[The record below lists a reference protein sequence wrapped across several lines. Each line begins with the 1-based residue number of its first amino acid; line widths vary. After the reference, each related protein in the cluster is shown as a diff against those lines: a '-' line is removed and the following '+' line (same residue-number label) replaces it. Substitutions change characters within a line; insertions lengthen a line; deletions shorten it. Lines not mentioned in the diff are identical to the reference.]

1 MNHQNDLIATGK
13 QLKSL
18 LLLFFIVPVLCYSQ
32 QNNADVSF
40 LVSNIIPK
48 PVSAQLLKHKPVE
61 LNSNTII
68 VADKQFSEQVG
79 YLQQQIKAQCGLD
92 LSVQSKPSKKSSAI
106 ILGYNNKNIDHP
118 EMYLLDIKNGHAK
131 IQARD
136 VEGIVHGI
144 QTLLQLLPLKKS
156 GNILLPA
163 VSIQDYPRFRYRG
176 MHLDVSRHFFP
187 ESFVKK
193 YIDYLAFHKF
203 NTLHWH
209 LTDDQGWRIEIKS
222 YPRLTETGAW
232 RDSTLVGHTR
242 ATPVRFDGVR
252 YGGYYTQDEVK
263 DIIHYAAVR
272 GITIIPEVDIP
283 GHSRAAI
290 ASYPE
295 LSTDPDS
302 AWQVATRWGTFNRHN
317 NVLAPNEKTFA
328 FLKTVFGE
336 IADLFPSPYIHVGGD
351 ECSKIWWKADAKT
364 QSFMK
369 EHGLKDETELQ
380 TYFIQQVIGYL
391 NAKGKKV
398 IGWDEILEPGLDTSA
413 IIMNWRGVKAAIT
426 AAENGHEV
434 IMVPGKPLYFDYYQ
448 SKEKDSLAIGGY
460 NPLDSV
466 YLFEPVP
473 ARIAEKG
480 LSNQVLGA
488 QANVWTE
495 YIAYPSTVEY
505 MIFPRMTALSEVL
518 WTDKNKKDINDFKRR
533 LKTTAI
539 PRYEFWNSSYFK
551 ESEAG
556 ISSARNF

>member
-1 MNHQNDLIATGK
+1 MNYQNRLNAFEYLKTVLGIIWLIPP
-13 QLKSL
+13 
-18 LLLFFIVPVLCYSQ
+18 FFCFAQ
-32 QNNADVSF
+32 QNNADALSSSVN
-40 LVSNIIPK
+40 NIIPK
-48 PVSAQLLKHKPVE
+48 PVSVGLSWANPVSVSDE
-61 LNSNTII
+61 TTI
-68 VADKQFSEQVG
+68 VTDYKFSEQG
-79 YLQQQIKAQCGLD
+79 EYLQQQIKAQCGLN
-92 LSVQSKPSKKSSAI
+92 LSIQSRPSKKVSSI
-106 ILGYNNKNIDHP
+106 ILEYNNKNVDRP
-118 EMYLLDIKNGHAK
+118 EMYLLDIKKNK
-131 IQARD
+131 VNVQARD
-136 VEGIVHGI
+136 VEGMVHGI
-144 QTLLQLLPLKKS
+144 QTLMQLLPLKNS
-156 GNILLPA
+156 ANILLPA

-187 ESFVKK
+187 ADFVKK

-222 YPRLTETGAW
+222 YPKLTETGAW
-232 RDSTLVGHTR
+232 RDSTLIGHTR

-272 GITIIPEVDIP
+272 GISIIPEVDIP

-302 AWQVATRWGTFNRHN
+302 AWQVATRWGTFNRYN

-351 ECSKIWWKADAKT
+351 ECSKIWWKADPKT
-364 QSFMK
+364 QIFMK

-398 IGWDEILEPGLDTSA
+398 IGWDEILEPGLDTA
-413 IIMNWRGVKAAIT
+413 AVIMNWRGVKAAIT

-473 ARIAEKG
+473 AQIAAKG

-495 YIAYPSTVEY
+495 YIAYPSKIEY

-518 WTDKNKKDINDFKRR
+518 WTDKNKKDISDFKRR
-533 LKTTAI
+533 LQTTAL
-539 PRYEFWNSSYFK
+539 PRYEFWNSSYYK
-551 ESEAG
+551 DWD
-556 ISSARNF
+556 SASK

>member
-1 MNHQNDLIATGK
+1 MHK
-13 QLKSL
+13 QSKNL
-18 LLLFFIVPVLCYSQ
+18 LLSLVVVPFFCFSQ
-32 QNNADVSF
+32 QNSVNNISSSVN
-40 LVSNIIPK
+40 NIIPK
-48 PVSAQLLKHKPVE
+48 PVLVQLLENKPVE
-61 LNSNTII
+61 LNGKAII
-68 VADKQFSEQVG
+68 VADKKFSEQAE
-79 YLQQQIKAQCGLD
+79 YLQQEIKSQCGLD
-92 LSVQSKPSKKSSAI
+92 LSIQNKVSKKSSSI
-106 ILGYNNKNIDHP
+106 VLEYNNENVDRP
-118 EMYLLDIKNGHAK
+118 EMYLLDIKNNQIK
-131 IQARD
+131 ICGQD
-136 VEGIVHGI
+136 VQGIVHGI
-144 QTLLQLLPLKKS
+144 QTLLQLLPLNTS
-156 GNILLPA
+156 GNILVPT

-187 ESFVKK
+187 ASFVKK
-193 YIDYLAFHKF
+193 YIDYLAFHKM
-203 NTLHWH
+203 NTFHWH

-222 YPRLTETGAW
+222 YPKLTEVGAW
-232 RDSTLVGHTR
+232 RDSTLIGHTR

-302 AWQVATRWGTFNRHN
+302 SWKVATIWATFNRHN

-328 FLKTVFGE
+328 FLKAVFGE

-351 ECSKIWWKADAKT
+351 ECSKTWWKADPQT

-369 EHGLKDETELQ
+369 QHGLKDETELQ

-391 NAKGKKV
+391 KAKGKKV

-434 IMVPGKPLYFDYYQ
+434 IMVPGKPLYFDFYQ
-448 SKEKDSLAIGGY
+448 SKERDSLAIGGY

-473 ARIAEKG
+473 VQIAAKG

-488 QANVWTE
+488 QANVWAE
-495 YIAYPSTVEY
+495 YIAYPSKVEY

-518 WTDKNKKDINDFKRR
+518 WTDKNKKDIVDFKRR
-533 LKTTAI
+533 LEVTAV
-539 PRYEFWNSSYFK
+539 PRYRFWNSSYYKNFA
-551 ESEAG
+551 AG
-556 ISSARNF
+556 AMP

>member
-1 MNHQNDLIATGK
+1 
-13 QLKSL
+13 
-18 LLLFFIVPVLCYSQ
+18 
-32 QNNADVSF
+32 
-40 LVSNIIPK
+40 
-48 PVSAQLLKHKPVE
+48 
-61 LNSNTII
+61 
-68 VADKQFSEQVG
+68 
-79 YLQQQIKAQCGLD
+79 
-92 LSVQSKPSKKSSAI
+92 
-106 ILGYNNKNIDHP
+106 
-118 EMYLLDIKNGHAK
+118 
-131 IQARD
+131 
-136 VEGIVHGI
+136 
-144 QTLLQLLPLKKS
+144 
-156 GNILLPA
+156 
-163 VSIQDYPRFRYRG
+163 
-176 MHLDVSRHFFP
+176 LDVSRHFFP
-187 ESFVKK
+187 ASFVKK
-193 YIDYLAFHKF
+193 YIDYLAFHKM
-203 NTLHWH
+203 NTFHWH

-222 YPRLTETGAW
+222 YPKLTEVGAW
-232 RDSTLVGHTR
+232 RDSTLIGHTR

-302 AWQVATRWGTFNRHN
+302 SWKVATIWATFNRHN

-328 FLKTVFGE
+328 FLKAVFGE

-351 ECSKIWWKADAKT
+351 ECSKTWWKADPQT

-369 EHGLKDETELQ
+369 QHGLKDETELQ

-391 NAKGKKV
+391 KAKGKKV

-434 IMVPGKPLYFDYYQ
+434 IMVPGKPLYFDFYQ
-448 SKEKDSLAIGGY
+448 SKERDSLAIGGY

-466 YLFEPVP
+466 YLFEPIPVQ
-473 ARIAEKG
+473 IAAKG

-488 QANVWTE
+488 QANVWAE
-495 YIAYPSTVEY
+495 YIAYPSKVEY

-518 WTDKNKKDINDFKRR
+518 WTDKNKKDIVDFKRR
-533 LKTTAI
+533 LEVTAV
-539 PRYEFWNSSYFK
+539 PRYRFWNSSYYKNFA
-551 ESEAG
+551 AG
-556 ISSARNF
+556 AMP

>member
-1 MNHQNDLIATGK
+1 MNYLNDLNAMRRQSKKI
-13 QLKSL
+13 
-18 LLLFFIVPVLCYSQ
+18 LLLFFIAPLFCFSQ
-32 QNNADVSF
+32 QNSANDLSSSVD
-40 LVSNIIPK
+40 NIIPK
-48 PVSAQLLKHKPVE
+48 PVSVHLVEKKPIE
-61 LNSNTII
+61 LNSKTII
-68 VADKQFSEQVG
+68 VAGKKFSEQAE
-79 YLQQQIKAQCGLD
+79 YLRQQIKDQCGLD
-92 LSVQSKPSKKSSAI
+92 LSIQNAPAKKSSII
-106 ILGYNNKNIDHP
+106 ILEQSNKKVDHP
-118 EMYLLDIKNGHAK
+118 EMYLLDIKKNQVK
-131 IQARD
+131 IQAKD

-144 QTLLQLLPLKKS
+144 QTLLQLLPLKTS
-156 GNILLPA
+156 ENILLPT

-187 ESFVKK
+187 ASFVKK
-193 YIDYLAFHKF
+193 YIDYLTFHKF

-222 YPRLTETGAW
+222 YPKLTVVGAW
-232 RDSTLVGHTR
+232 RDSTLIGHTR
-242 ATPVRFDGVR
+242 AAPVRFDGVR
-252 YGGYYTQDEVK
+252 YGGFYTQDEVK

-272 GITIIPEVDIP
+272 GITIIAEVDIP

-295 LSTDPDS
+295 LSTNPDS
-302 AWQVATRWGTFNRHN
+302 TWKVATVWATFNRHN

-328 FLKTVFGE
+328 FLKAVFGE

-351 ECSKIWWKADAKT
+351 ECSKTWWKADPKT
-364 QSFMK
+364 QTFMK

-398 IGWDEILEPGLDTSA
+398 IGWDEILEPGLDTAA
-413 IIMNWRGVKAAIT
+413 IIMNWRGVKAAIN
-426 AAENGHEV
+426 AAENGHQV
-434 IMVPGKPLYFDYYQ
+434 IMTPGKPFYFDYYQ

-473 ARIAEKG
+473 AQISAKG
-480 LSNQVLGA
+480 LSDQVLGA

-495 YIAYPSTVEY
+495 YMAYPSKVEY

-518 WTDKNKKDINDFKRR
+518 WTDKSKKDINDFKRR
-533 LKTTAI
+533 LELTAV
-539 PRYEFWNSSYFK
+539 PRYEFWNSSYYKGFD
-551 ESEAG
+551 
-556 ISSARNF
+556 RTPDQ

>member
-1 MNHQNDLIATGK
+1 MNYLNDFISMHK
-13 QLKSL
+13 QSKNL
-18 LLLFFIVPVLCYSQ
+18 LLSLVVVPFFCFSQ
-32 QNNADVSF
+32 QNSVNNISSSVN
-40 LVSNIIPK
+40 NIIPK
-48 PVSAQLLKHKPVE
+48 PVSVQLLENKPVE
-61 LNSNTII
+61 LNGKAII
-68 VADKQFSEQVG
+68 VADKKFSEQAE
-79 YLQQQIKAQCGLD
+79 YLQQEIKSQCGLD
-92 LSVQSKPSKKSSAI
+92 LSIQNKVSKKSSSI
-106 ILGYNNKNIDHP
+106 VLEYNNENVDRP
-118 EMYLLDIKNGHAK
+118 EMYLLDIKNNQIK
-131 IQARD
+131 ICGQD
-136 VEGIVHGI
+136 VQGIVHGI
-144 QTLLQLLPLKKS
+144 QTLLQLLPLNTS
-156 GNILLPA
+156 GNILVPT

-187 ESFVKK
+187 ASFVKK
-193 YIDYLAFHKF
+193 YIDYLAFHKM
-203 NTLHWH
+203 NTFHWH

-222 YPRLTETGAW
+222 YPKLTEVGAW
-232 RDSTLVGHTR
+232 RDSTLIGHTR

-302 AWQVATRWGTFNRHN
+302 SWKVATIWATFNRHN

-328 FLKTVFGE
+328 FLKAVFGE

-351 ECSKIWWKADAKT
+351 ECSKTWWKADPQT

-369 EHGLKDETELQ
+369 QHGLKDETELQ

-391 NAKGKKV
+391 KAKGKKV

-434 IMVPGKPLYFDYYQ
+434 IMVPGKPLYFDFYQ
-448 SKEKDSLAIGGY
+448 SKERDSLAIGGY

-473 ARIAEKG
+473 VQIAAKG

-488 QANVWTE
+488 QANVWAE
-495 YIAYPSTVEY
+495 YIAYPSKVEY

-518 WTDKNKKDINDFKRR
+518 WTDKNKKDIVDFKRR
-533 LKTTAI
+533 LEVTAV
-539 PRYEFWNSSYFK
+539 PRYRFWNSSYYKNFA
-551 ESEAG
+551 AG
-556 ISSARNF
+556 AMP

>member
-1 MNHQNDLIATGK
+1 MNHQNDLIANGK
-13 QLKSL
+13 QLKSWV
-18 LLLFFIVPVLCYSQ
+18 LLFLIAPILCYSQ
-32 QNNADVSF
+32 QHTADLTS
-40 LVSNIIPK
+40 LVSNIIPR
-48 PVSAQLLKHKPVE
+48 PVSVQLVKHKPVG
-61 LNSNTII
+61 LNGNTVI
-68 VADKQFSEQVG
+68 VAEKQFSEQAS
-79 YLQQQIKAQCGLD
+79 YLQQQIKAQCGLE
-92 LSVQSKPSKKSSAI
+92 LSIQNKSSKKASAI
-106 ILGYNNKNIDHP
+106 VLEYENKEVDRP
-118 EMYLLDIKNGHAK
+118 EMYLLHISDNKVK
-131 IQARD
+131 IQAQD
-136 VEGIVHGI
+136 VGGIVHGI
-144 QTLLQLLPLKKS
+144 QTLLQLLPLKAS
-156 GNILLPA
+156 ENIILPA
-163 VSIQDYPRFRYRG
+163 VSIQDYPRFPYRG

-187 ESFVKK
+187 AGFVKK

-209 LTDDQGWRIEIKS
+209 LTDDQGWRIEIKG
-222 YPRLTETGAW
+222 YPKLTEVGAW

-242 ATPVRFDGVR
+242 AKPVRFDGVR
-252 YGGYYTQDEVK
+252 HGGYYTQDEIK
-263 DIIHYAAVR
+263 DIVHYAAVR

-302 AWQVATRWGTFNRHN
+302 SWQVATVWATFNRHN
-317 NVLAPNEKTFA
+317 NVLAPNKKTFA

-351 ECSKIWWKADAKT
+351 ECSKIWWKADPET
-364 QSFMK
+364 QAFMK
-369 EHGLKDETELQ
+369 EHGLKNEAELQ
-380 TYFIQQVIGYL
+380 TYFMQQMIGYL
-391 NAKGKKV
+391 SAKRKKV

-473 ARIAEKG
+473 AQIAAKG
-480 LSNQVLGA
+480 LSSRVLGA
-488 QANVWTE
+488 QGNVWTE
-495 YIAYPSTVEY
+495 YMAYPSKVEY

-518 WTDKNKKDINDFKRR
+518 WTDKNKKDITDFKRR
-533 LKTTAI
+533 LEITAI

-551 ESEAG
+551 ESGAT
-556 ISSARNF
+556 ISSSGNF